1 MEPTLATLGKATPNV
16 TVMRVEHR
24 AQRVALCSVTL
35 NAQSKLFHLLGP
47 STTNASPSSIPAAV
61 FQLLWYADLHLLW
74 QLVCSAS

>member
-1 MEPTLATLGKATPNV
+1 MEPMLATLGKAKV
-16 TVMRVEHR
+16 TVTRLEHG

-47 STTNASPSSIPAAV
+47 STINASPSSIPAAA
-61 FQLLWYADLHLLW
+61 FQLLWCADMHLLW